1 MRKMRLL
8 GILIAFLVLS
18 VYVSNAQ
25 SNTVAAGGDASGVG
39 GSASYTVGEIGTL
52 TYTGNGGIVISGV
65 QQPYSNNPLPISLSQ
80 FKATLSE
87 RKEVLL
93 NWTTVSEF
101 NNSYFAVEVS
111 QDGIHFQQLNSVKSK
126 GNSNKVQNYSAI
138 DKKPFEG
145 TSYYRLKQTDT
156 DGKFTYSE
164 KAIITNNLKA
174 EISVYPNPTSNYAY
188 LHLKDVAYKVYTYSI
203 ANIDGRT
210 ITTQK
215 LTNNFTTINMTPF
228 EKGAYLIIVKE
239 KETIVQSFKIIKN

>member
-1 MRKMRLL
+1 MRLL
-8 GILIAFLVLS
+8 GMLVAFLVLEAS
-18 VYVSNAQ
+18 ITNAQ
-25 SNTVAAGGDASGVG
+25 NNTVAAGGNASGVG
-39 GSASYTVGEIGTL
+39 GSVSYTVGEIGTFNYSG
-52 TYTGNGGIVISGV
+52 TGGIVISGV
-65 QQPYSNNPLPISLSQ
+65 QQPYSNVPLPISLSQ

-93 NWTTVSEF
+93 NWTTASEF
-101 NNSYFAVEVS
+101 NNSFFAIEVS
-111 QDGIHFQQLNSVKSK
+111 QDGIHFQQIISVKSK
-126 GNSNKVQNYSAI
+126 GNSNKVQNYSTI

-164 KAIITNNLKA
+164 KAIITNNTKA
-174 EISVYPNPTSNYAY
+174 EMSVYPNPTSNYAY
-188 LHLKDVAYKVYTYSI
+188 LQLKDAANKAYTYSI
-203 ANIDGRT
+203 TNIDGRT

-228 EKGAYLIIVKE
+228 EKGAYFIIVKE